1 MSFHQIKQI
10 IYAKNLIEMIETS
23 SLCDNIFLNNKIL
36 DKILLLIIIFNSKIN
51 GLIYGQNPK

>member
-23 SLCDNIFLNNKIL
+23 SLCDNIFLNNKLL